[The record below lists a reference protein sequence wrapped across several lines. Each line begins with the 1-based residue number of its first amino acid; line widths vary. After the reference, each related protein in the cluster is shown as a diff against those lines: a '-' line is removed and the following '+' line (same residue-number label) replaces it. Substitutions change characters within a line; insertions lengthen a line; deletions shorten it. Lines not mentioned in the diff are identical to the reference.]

1 MNISIVFF
9 IGFMLGILLATSV
22 LFYKYIKELKLELDS
37 FKDSVEI
44 VEEEQIPNE
53 LIENSPLFDENLNKD
68 GLDYSNCDVYNVQG

>member
-44 VEEEQIPNE
+44 VEE
-53 LIENSPLFDENLNKD
+53 
-68 GLDYSNCDVYNVQG
+68 